1 MTVTRSQLLDNV
13 VDLTLI
19 NDRDDLMAIDSFDN
33 RSIEYCI
40 IAISI
45 IIV

>member
-1 MTVTRSQLLDNV
+1 MTVTRSQLLDSV

-19 NDRDDLMAIDSFDN
+19 NDRDDLMAIDSFNN
-33 RSIEYCI
+33 RSIEYYI